1 MQSDKINETVIMP
14 KVQIQLR
21 GKVFDL
27 SSITA
32 SSLFAYEPLSLV
44 TYQISQWRFNLP

>member
-1 MQSDKINETVIMP
+1 MHSDKINKTVIMP

-32 SSLFAYEPLSLV
+32 SSLVAYQTLSLA